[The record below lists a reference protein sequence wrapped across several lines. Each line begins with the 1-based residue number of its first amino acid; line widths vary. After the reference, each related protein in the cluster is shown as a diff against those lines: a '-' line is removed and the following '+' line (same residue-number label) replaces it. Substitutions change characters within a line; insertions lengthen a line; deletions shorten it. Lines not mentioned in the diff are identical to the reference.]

1 LNWESGIGNSRAIG
15 DSIAVKKQRSW
26 LSQILEDRELLDC
39 AFTVKYR
46 KLTGHIRA
54 DMKFCRPRQAQ

>member
-26 LSQILEDRELLDC
+26 LSQILEDRE
-39 AFTVKYR
+39 
-46 KLTGHIRA
+46 
-54 DMKFCRPRQAQ
+54 